1 MIAMHIVDYLAI
13 IISDAIQYF
22 YDNRSLRAFEIST
35 ICLMAISFVSSLIFA
50 LIVNTIVTKIVDFS
64 VSDTDALSL
73 SSDFAGSF

>member
-1 MIAMHIVDYLAI
+1 MHIVDYLAI

-22 YDNRSLRAFEIST
+22 YDHRSLRAFEIST
-35 ICLMAISFVSSLIFA
+35 ICLMALSFVSSLIFA
-50 LIVNTIVTKIVDFS
+50 LIVNTIVTKIVDLS